1 MAADNDERPCAV
13 TMPGSLPGGGRRL
26 VAATAII
33 GLALTIATSAL
44 ALMGLPFLA
53 LRPHRAGVLRAC
65 AVLHPA
71 TVPGNI
77 RGIAMKPT
85 LILVGAD
92 KGGVGKT
99 TVSRILLD
107 YFARK
112 NVLTRA
118 FDTENPRGSLKRFY
132 PGSTEIIDVENV
144 AHQMKVLDT
153 LETANVPVTLV
164 DLKAGGL
171 SYALDIF
178 ERIGVLEAARAGQ
191 FTLGLFHIVGSSI
204 ASLDEIGEIAK
215 YLNGIDYIVTR
226 NFINETNFFEWDEA
240 TTQKY
245 FSAIP
250 KALEVDIP
258 KLNEMAYE
266 QVDLSGVTFKDFI
279 DTRTADG
286 QAGKFSFVLRG
297 YVRKWCA
304 EIDEEFAKVKLL
316 QDIVSGGRAPAIP
329 EKRSSK

>member
-1 MAADNDERPCAV
+1 
-13 TMPGSLPGGGRRL
+13 
-26 VAATAII
+26 
-33 GLALTIATSAL
+33 
-44 ALMGLPFLA
+44 
-53 LRPHRAGVLRAC
+53 
-65 AVLHPA
+65 
-71 TVPGNI
+71 
-77 RGIAMKPT
+77 MKPT

-99 TVSRILLD
+99 TISRTLLD

-132 PGSTEIIDVENV
+132 PAITEIVDLENV
-144 AHQMKVLDT
+144 AHQMKILDT

-164 DLKAGGL
+164 DLKAGAL

-178 ERIGVLEAARAGQ
+178 ERIGVLEAARNGQ

-204 ASLDEIGEIAK
+204 ASLDEIAEISK
-215 YLNGIDYIVTR
+215 YLNGLEYVVTR

-240 TTQKY
+240 TSRKY
-245 FSAIP
+245 FANINSAHEI
-250 KALEVDIP
+250 DIP

-279 DTRTADG
+279 DNRNAEG
-286 QAGKFSFVLRG
+286 QPGKFSFVLRG
-297 YVRKWCA
+297 YVRKWCS
-304 EIDEEFAKVKLL
+304 EIDEEFARVKMV
-316 QDIVSGGRAPAIP
+316 QDILSGGRQQIQQPQQPAA
-329 EKRSSK
+329 

>member
-1 MAADNDERPCAV
+1 
-13 TMPGSLPGGGRRL
+13 
-26 VAATAII
+26 
-33 GLALTIATSAL
+33 
-44 ALMGLPFLA
+44 
-53 LRPHRAGVLRAC
+53 
-65 AVLHPA
+65 
-71 TVPGNI
+71 
-77 RGIAMKPT
+77 MKPT

-132 PGSTEIIDVENV
+132 PASTEIIDLENV

-164 DLKAGGL
+164 DLKAGAL
-171 SYALDIF
+171 SYSLDIF
-178 ERIGVLEAARAGQ
+178 ERIGVLEAARSGM
-191 FTLGLFHIVGSSI
+191 FTLGLFHIVGPSI

-215 YLNGIDYIVTR
+215 YLNGVEYIVAR
-226 NFINETNFFEWDEA
+226 NFINETNFFEWDEE
-240 TTQKY
+240 TTKKY
-245 FSAIP
+245 FSEIP

-266 QVDLSGVTFKDFI
+266 QVDVAGVTFKDFI
-279 DTRTADG
+279 DNRTADG

-297 YVRKWCA
+297 YVRKWCS
-304 EIDEEFAKVKLL
+304 EIDEQFSKVKLL
-316 QDIVSGGRAPAIP
+316 QDIVSGGRPPAP
-329 EKRSSK
+329 EKRGK